1 MPSKFASVAAL
12 LFVFVGAASAQSPV
26 FSPPNGS
33 ASTSSS
39 TPQAFSG
46 AMTAPQINGEI
57 TVDGKVYSTLTA
69 AYAAASTASA
79 TAGDQ
84 TIRLGPGTF
93 TIAST
98 LTDPDNGRCINM
110 YGSGED
116 STIIR
121 ATATMTNMY
130 FKDVASKPGDCIIQG
145 MTWDANG
152 VATNAINIQQ
162 AKGWT
167 IERNKFRRIAS
178 GGEAIVMGTGS
189 FGGAT
194 LVYGFKVLS
203 NTCAFDSGD
212 YPTNNYPTT
221 VTTPLNCI
229 HAYGTSYDNIYAF
242 NFGWNHQHAGIVTTG
257 VNARLFGNHFYT
269 FPVTGAQVFFSAY
282 DMDLGS
288 GAVVVG
294 NTFDTYGTAGIYFNG
309 SNIDVTGNIFEC
321 TGGATYCTG
330 LFAGFAPST
339 AGTDEIA
346 FSGNQINGICG
357 LTQASVATPLNWNGS
372 FKIALHSSMHDNVGT
387 DCNGVALQFHQVFMA
402 GLNNIGGSS
411 AASSANAGL
420 SVQSAFAAVP
430 TIIANSIAG
439 QTADLLEGTDTTN
452 SPQFKFTINGILGG
466 KIGAVIA
473 SASTIAPTSMFVH
486 VTGTTAINTIT
497 SPTGCTTSGFGCVIT
512 LIPDGLWSTGTS
524 GNIAVATTAE
534 VNKALIMTYDPA
546 TAKWNPSYT
555 AGPPEM
561 VAYLGSANP
570 NTLSTNTNVPFS
582 PKAAITI
589 TRIEWNLTAQAVGC
603 TTSPVITVA
612 VGGTAQTFGA
622 TIGNGAFTGLADGT
636 QAIAAGAGNISLK
649 VTTAPAGCTTTPGT
663 SFSGVIHYVMQ

>member
-1 MPSKFASVAAL
+1 MKLKSFCSKFASVVAL
-12 LFVFVGAASAQSPV
+12 LFPFVGAAAAQSPV

-33 ASTSSS
+33 ASISSPS
-39 TPQAFSG
+39 PQAFSG

-79 TAGDQ
+79 TGDQ
-84 TIRLGPGTF
+84 TIRLGPGTY

-98 LTDPDNGRCINM
+98 LTDPDNGNCINM
-110 YGSGED
+110 YGSGQD

-130 FKDVASKPGDCIIQG
+130 FKDAASKPGDCIIQG

-152 VATNAINIQQ
+152 FSTNGINIQQ

-167 IERNKFRRIAS
+167 LERNKFRRIAS

-229 HAYGTSYDNIYAF
+229 HAYGTSYDNVYAF
-242 NFGWNHQHAGIVTTG
+242 NMGWNHQHAGIVTTG
-257 VNARLFGNHFYT
+257 VNARLIGNHFYT

-288 GAVVVG
+288 GAMVVG

-309 SNIDVTGNIFEC
+309 SNIDVSGNIFEC

-339 AGTDEIA
+339 AGTDEIT
-346 FSGNQINGICG
+346 FSNNQINGICG
-357 LTQASVATPLNWNGS
+357 LTQSSVATPLNWNGS
-372 FKIALHSSMHDNVGT
+372 FKIALRSSMHDNVGT
-387 DCNGVALQFHQVFMA
+387 DCNGVALQFHQQWMV

-411 AASSANAGL
+411 TASSANAGL
-420 SVQSAFAAVP
+420 SVQSAFAAIP
-430 TIIANSIAG
+430 TLIANSIAS
-439 QTADLLEGTDTTN
+439 QTADLFQATDTTN
-452 SPQFKFTINGILGG
+452 TPQAKFTINGLLGG
-466 KIGAVIA
+466 HIGTAIA
-473 SASTIAPTSMFVH
+473 SATTIAPISMFVH
-486 VTGTTAINTIT
+486 ITGTTAINTIT
-497 SPTGCTTSGFGCVIT
+497 PPTGCTTSGVGCVLT
-512 LIPDGLWSTGTS
+512 LIPDAGSTWTL
-524 GNIAVATTAE
+524 TTAGN
-534 VNKALIMTYDPA
+534 VAIASTAIVGKALIMTYDPA
-546 TAKWNPSYT
+546 TVKWYPSY
-555 AGPPEM
+555 
-561 VAYLGSANP
+561 
-570 NTLSTNTNVPFS
+570 
-582 PKAAITI
+582 
-589 TRIEWNLTAQAVGC
+589 
-603 TTSPVITVA
+603 
-612 VGGTAQTFGA
+612 
-622 TIGNGAFTGLADGT
+622 
-636 QAIAAGAGNISLK
+636 
-649 VTTAPAGCTTTPGT
+649 
-663 SFSGVIHYVMQ
+663 